1 MSTQKSEADAV
12 ADRVLK
18 RAEVSKIARRLQ
30 DHLALAQFKTKHGWE
45 DLTLDKIEPKV
56 EAERRLRRLA
66 ASSNDC
72 DHASDTSSTVSD
84 LPYPR
89 ISNGLMSSPLKPPAP
104 LFSDAVS
111 TPSASGSGGR
121 NHRKRSYMVSFDD
134 EPLPGPG
141 PGPVRNLF
149 SHSKRSRDA
158 SPINQKAFPTGH
170 ASWKDLHQLAQ
181 SSPIKPHKHYNA
193 SAKPKTTKM
202 IDVNHKK
209 MQKQP
214 KLQKRKPHQSQQQ
227 QSKHKQPQQVLQP
240 SIQHRQP
247 PAQIQKQPYFTTTT
261 GPNEP
266 LFSAQALDDTLGS
279 PPFNLMSDDDDDA
292 PLHSF
297 NVRSSPPR
305 TPPMRAQT
313 IGLPRNIDTNP
324 TICPSDVVQDGAGTE
339 GAGLLLY
346 LSNSPVTKRHPVV
359 NALNVDI
366 ANNVN
371 ARMEP
376 PQTPPP
382 KNSMLPSSLMTTP
395 GGSNLF
401 NTPGQPFDFAD
412 YVNITPS
419 PAQKTTWARTPV
431 VLPGDSRTPMSAKR
445 LEFPSEFC

>member
-1 MSTQKSEADAV
+1 MPTTKSEADAV

-66 ASSNDC
+66 ASSAEC
-72 DHASDTSSTVSD
+72 DHTSDSSSTVSD

-89 ISNGLMSSPLKPPAP
+89 LSNGLMSSPMKPPAP
-104 LFSDAVS
+104 LFSDAIS
-111 TPSASGSGGR
+111 TPSASGSGSR

-141 PGPVRNLF
+141 TARTLF
-149 SHSKRSRDA
+149 NQSKRSRDA
-158 SPINQKAFPTGH
+158 SPSGQKPFPTGH
-170 ASWKDLHQLAQ
+170 ASWKDLHKLAQ
-181 SSPIKPHKHYNA
+181 SSPIKPRKHYYAN
-193 SAKPKTTKM
+193 SKPAATKTSTT
-202 IDVNHKK
+202 
-209 MQKQP
+209 
-214 KLQKRKPHQSQQQ
+214 
-227 QSKHKQPQQVLQP
+227 
-240 SIQHRQP
+240 QHRQQQKQSKPTKKHYQQQHILQP
-247 PAQIQKQPYFTTTT
+247 PVQQHRQAAVPIQKQQYFTTTT

-266 LFSAQALDDTLGS
+266 LFSAQAFDETLGS
-279 PPFNLMSDDDDDA
+279 PPFNLMSDDDDDI
-292 PLHSF
+292 PLDSF

-305 TPPMRAQT
+305 TPPTRPRTLAR
-313 IGLPRNIDTNP
+313 PRNIDPNP
-324 TICPSDVVQDGAGTE
+324 TICPGEVAHDVGAHGT
-339 GAGLLLY
+339 GLLY
-346 LSNSPVTKRHPVV
+346 LSDLSTTKRHPAVS
-359 NALNVDI
+359 ALNVDI
-366 ANNVN
+366 ANNVD
-371 ARMEP
+371 AGIEP

-419 PAQKTTWARTPV
+419 PAQKTAWVRTPV
-431 VLPGDSRTPMSAKR
+431 VLPGDSRTPMSAKP
-445 LEFPSEFC
+445 LEFPSEFR